1 MKGNNRRIDWRYL
14 ALHLAAALT
23 LGSAGT
29 AEAYYTSDDLNTDTE
44 VLDYIENAR
53 RNARENRVTE
63 AQQKLVQDVE
73 EMRAHL
79 RGPIDPARLPLAL
92 EGDDMFY
99 DEATGEVYAKGNVRI
114 TEIDARRFLSDE
126 ARGNL
131 KEQVVKV
138 DGRSHMVQMT
148 PGEPHADMEG
158 YRAVYHYGR
167 HTGHMEDVKGKY
179 GQYYITGR
187 RIEMY
192 PDKVLIYDGSQ
203 TKCGAK
209 KPDYH
214 VSGDLIEIY
223 PGKEML
229 IHQVKYWLKDKVV
242 YTRPLHRQDISKPEK
257 GLELPRVGYD
267 SDNGAWIGQKF
278 DWQLTPRLNA
288 YANIRYYSRAKAK
301 NIFGV
306 DWENGGNSV
315 SVQYGQFHD
324 SDSHWIK
331 KEPTFIYQY
340 GHRLGHLPVSYNLKY
355 EIGRWSAGYTSTH
368 RYYGITITPDPLP
381 LGRAARLLTSFGY
394 GVTQESYDD
403 STVNGFNYSA
413 TLLKDMGKDVT
424 VYLRYTYSAANA
436 KNSLFSYDLD
446 DYSRKFSFG
455 VSWAFTDRDRIV
467 VGQSFDVETRRQ
479 EDIDYYWF
487 HDMHCA
493 QLILRYR
500 AKRSTWN
507 VSMQFTPW

>member
-1 MKGNNRRIDWRYL
+1 MRGWL
-14 ALHLAAALT
+14 ALSLAVLAM
-23 LGSAGT
+23 GGAGT
-29 AEAYYTSDDLNTDTE
+29 AEAYYYSDDLNTDTE
-44 VLDYIENAR
+44 ILDYIENVR
-53 RNARENRVTE
+53 RNARENRLTE
-63 AQQKLVQDVE
+63 EQEKLRQDVAK
-73 EMRAHL
+73 MHAHL
-79 RGPIDPARLPLAL
+79 RGPLDPTRLPVAL

-99 DEATGEVYAKGNVRI
+99 DEATGEVYAKGNVCI

-148 PGEPHADMEG
+148 PGEPPADMEG

-167 HTGHMEDVKGKY
+167 YTGRMEDVKGKY
-179 GQYYITGR
+179 GRYYITGR

-209 KPDYH
+209 TPDYH
-214 VSGDLIEIY
+214 LSGDLIEIY

-229 IHQVKYWLKDKVV
+229 IHQVKYWLKGKVV
-242 YTRPLHRQDISKPEK
+242 YTRALYRQDLSKPEK

-278 DWQLTPRLNA
+278 DWQITPHLNA
-288 YANIRYYSRAKAK
+288 YADIRYYNRAKEK
-301 NIFGV
+301 NVFGV
-306 DWENGGNSV
+306 DWWNGGNSV
-315 SVQYGQFHD
+315 SLQYGQFHD
-324 SDSHWIK
+324 TDNHWIK

-340 GHRLGHLPVSYNLKY
+340 SHGLGDLPASYTLKY
-355 EIGRWSAGYTSTH
+355 EIGRWTDRYTSTH
-368 RYYGITITPDPLP
+368 RHYGVTVTPYALP
-381 LGRAARLLTSFGY
+381 LGRTARLLTNFGY
-394 GVTQESYDD
+394 AVTQESYDD
-403 STVNGFNYSA
+403 STVKGFDYSA
-413 TLLKDMGKDVT
+413 TLMKDFGKDVT
-424 VYLRYTYSAANA
+424 AYLRYSYAAANI
-436 KNSLFSYDLD
+436 KNSLFDYNLD
-446 DYSRKFSFG
+446 AYSRKFSFG
-455 VSWAFTDRDRIV
+455 VSWALSDRDRIV
-467 VGQSFDVETRRQ
+467 MGQSFDAETRRQ
-479 EDIDYYWF
+479 EDVDYYWF

-507 VSMQFTPW
+507 VTMQFTPW